1 MIEGQEGVEWR
12 QWLALARAAEDAGLD
27 ALFRSDHYRSIV
39 RGEPAGS
46 LDAWGTLAGLAV
58 RTERI
63 RLGTLVSP
71 VTFRSASVLAK
82 NVVTVDHV
90 SGGRVELGIGA
101 GWYEAE
107 HATYGFRF
115 GTTRARL
122 DELDAQLAE
131 IHRQWTEADDVQ
143 PKPVQQPHP
152 PIVVGGRARPR
163 TVRAAVA
170 RADEYNALFPTLEDA
185 REHRRLL
192 DDAARAAGR
201 DPLRL
206 SMMAGCVVGRD
217 EAEMRDRLAAW
228 QERTGRTSE
237 SPQLCGTVEQV
248 AEQLHAFEQAGVER
262 AMLQHLVH
270 EDVEMVGV
278 LGEVAAGLR

>member
-237 SPQLCGTVEQV
+237 SPQLCGTLEQV
-248 AEQLHAFEQAGVER
+248 AEQLRTFEQAGVER
-262 AMLQHLVH
+262 AMLQQLVH